1 MNRRTLLLGL
11 VAVVAF
17 TILIQFIPVP
27 GLGKDPPV
35 VAEPAWN
42 SAATRALAA
51 RACFDCH
58 SNETRW
64 PWYSRV
70 APVSWVVAHHVA
82 EGRAALNFS
91 NPAASRFG
99 ADRAARAVR
108 DHAMPPFYYTW
119 LHPDAALSPAE
130 RQTLAAGLRASL
142 PGPATST
149 R

>member
-1 MNRRTLLLGL
+1 MSRGTLLWGL

-17 TILIQFIPVP
+17 TILIQFIPFP

-42 SAATRALAA
+42 STATRALAV
-51 RACFDCH
+51 RACYDCH
-58 SNETRW
+58 SNKTRW
-64 PWYSRV
+64 PWYSRI
-70 APVSWVVAHHVA
+70 APVSWLVAHHVS

-91 NPAASRFG
+91 DPNASRFG
-99 ADRAARAVR
+99 ADRAARAVL

-119 LHPDAALSPAE
+119 LHPRAALSAAE
-130 RQTLAAGLRASL
+130 RKTLAAGLRASL
-142 PGPATST
+142 PGAPTST

>member
-1 MNRRTLLLGL
+1 MNRRTLLWGL

-42 SAATRALAA
+42 SAATRALAV
-51 RACFDCH
+51 RACYDCH
-58 SNETRW
+58 SNRTRW
-64 PWYSRV
+64 PWYSRI
-70 APVSWVVAHHVA
+70 APVSWVVAHHVS

-91 NPAASRFG
+91 DPGASRFG
-99 ADRAARAVR
+99 ADRAGRAVR
-108 DHAMPPFYYTW
+108 DRAMPPFYYTW
-119 LHPDAALSPAE
+119 LHPEARLSASQ
-130 RQTLAAGLRASL
+130 RQALAAGLRASL
-142 PGPATST
+142 AAPRSST